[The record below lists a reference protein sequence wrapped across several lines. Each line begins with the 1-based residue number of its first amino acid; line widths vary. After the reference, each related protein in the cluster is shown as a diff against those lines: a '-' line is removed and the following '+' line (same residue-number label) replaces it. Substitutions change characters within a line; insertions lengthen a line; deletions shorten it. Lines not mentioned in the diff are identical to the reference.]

1 MEEPRHRHGGVEF
14 GRNGPPCR
22 GCGIGRSTAR
32 GSELGIEHGPRLG
45 ELLAAIAE
53 GQYCGSVTDEQSAVE
68 LARTLLASGD

>member
-1 MEEPRHRHGGVEF
+1 MGAGARVIVMSHLGRPKEGEF
-14 GRNGPPCR
+14 SAEDSLAPV
-22 GCGIGRSTAR
+22 AA
-32 GSELGIEHGPRLG
+32 RLG